1 MGAYQLYPPYSSDV
15 YRQSKT
21 STTEGLPGEATSAAE
36 TTLMETEEG
45 PGGQALAPERMEMV
59 GVVAEVSNLAGKGSR
74 DPEESDSSTCPP
86 GEVAIQQ
93 MASGANRLNLNTKRH
108 SSTQQRKIAIAA
120 AKVAGLP
127 VRHKKSKSNHKP

>member
-1 MGAYQLYPPYSSDV
+1 MYIDNIT
-15 YRQSKT
+15 SKT

-45 PGGQALAPERMEMV
+45 PGGQALAPERMETV
-59 GVVAEVSNLAGKGSR
+59 GVVAEVSNLAGTTTTAKGSR
-74 DPEESDSSTCPP
+74 DPEGSGSSTCPP

-108 SSTQQRKIAIAA
+108 SSTQQRKIAIEA

-127 VRHKKSKSNHKP
+127 VRRKKSKSNHKP